1 MPFGWPSR
9 TSSSV
14 TWSASSRVGASTS
27 AAGAGSPAETSSTI
41 GSAKASVFPEPVG
54 ALPRMSR
61 PWSASG
67 TTRDWIRNGPT
78 MPRAASDCS
87 TSALTP
93 SAPKDWDILVRLLRF
108 GFEMQTRNRQRRDRE
123 AGSHGTALMASLRP
137 RSQRS
142 LLHFTNCREIA
153 PPMKHLLA
161 TVGCL
166 AAIFVV
172 GGLDHLFP
180 SGVWTALGVTLVFVT
195 IGLVI
200 AGALR
205 LLWHGLLRLGVV
217 HHGPPSFRVH
227 GGETDIYVHR
237 WKAFAYTVLPAACGL
252 LGLVLAVKNG
262 APWAIWLGIVA
273 AFAISGVF
281 LWRYG
286 PSRLLDRTPALVID
300 AHGIRD
306 PVKGIEVGWDEVE
319 RLVPCE

>member
-1 MPFGWPSR
+1 MACCASAWCTTVRRRFACTAARPTSTCIAGRPSR
-9 TSSSV
+9 TPFCPRRAACSVSSWRRRTARLGLSGSESSRRSRSPASSSAV
-14 TWSASSRVGASTS
+14 AVHD
-27 AAGAGSPAETSSTI
+27 
-41 GSAKASVFPEPVG
+41 
-54 ALPRMSR
+54 PRER
-61 PWSASG
+61 
-67 TTRDWIRNGPT
+67 
-78 MPRAASDCS
+78 
-87 TSALTP
+87 
-93 SAPKDWDILVRLLRF
+93 
-108 GFEMQTRNRQRRDRE
+108 
-123 AGSHGTALMASLRP
+123 
-137 RSQRS
+137 
-142 LLHFTNCREIA
+142 A
-153 PPMKHLLA
+153 PPVKHLLA

-166 AAIFVV
+166 AAIFLV

-180 SGVWTALGVTLVFVT
+180 SGIWTALGVTLVFVT

-227 GGETDIYVHR
+227 GGETDIYLHR

-252 LGLVLAVKNG
+252 PGLVLAAKNG

-306 PVKGIEVGWDEVE
+306 PVKGIEVGWDEVQ
-319 RLVPCE
+319 RLVPWEQSLSAGAANRWLGIVPRDEEAVLAHQARSVKLAAGLDKHAQVG